1 MNFSLS
7 RLIGFVLY
15 IISDFEDFGNLSK
28 EKKKKKIDF
37 FCCYKS
43 TLTGLRTP
51 PALLLAAALVMA
63 AAAAAAAG
71 AVATV
76 AGDDV
81 TAPMVV
87 WLLVG
92 DDPLVM
98 GADPGGGPVAGAAIV
113 ERVESSPTPLV
124 LRLTVTLM
132 APMVLSPTA
141 RRSIQFHTISFLTP
155 PIELGSFFCCCCVL
169 GFRVF
174 WFLFNLRRNSMKSGT
189 AREVVGG
196 LCLV

>member
-1 MNFSLS
+1 LFA
-7 RLIGFVLY
+7 
-15 IISDFEDFGNLSK
+15 
-28 EKKKKKIDF
+28 
-37 FCCYKS
+37 
-43 TLTGLRTP
+43 
-51 PALLLAAALVMA
+51 ALLALVMA

-71 AVATV
+71 AVPTV

-98 GADPGGGPVAGAAIV
+98 GADPGPVAGAAIV

-132 APMVLSPTA
+132 APMVVSPTA
-141 RRSIQFHTISFLTP
+141 RRSIHSTQSVFDVDKIWFV
-155 PIELGSFFCCCCVL
+155 CVL
-169 GFRVF
+169 GLGVCFV
-174 WFLFNLRRNSMKSGT
+174 LRRNSMKSGT

-196 LCLV
+196 CNVWFGW